1 MIKINQH
8 NIHVRSVSN
17 TEYLRGFTQLYRPYH
32 LKHIRKNMRLI
43 TARSSINKIISSLHR
58 PPRHGCSR
66 NWALVTCSKHCG
78 EVSSGHQA
86 VPPSRMAL
94 VQPWNVGVDCRGVLS
109 RFWWILV
116 ELNVWVDYI
125 FFFREASL
133 HFSGLEEANRCKPWN
148 GELYDSGR
156 THILGM

>member
-1 MIKINQH
+1 MIKINEH
-8 NIHVRSVSN
+8 NIHVSIKHRIFKGILRSFTTHIISN
-17 TEYLRGFTQLYRPYH
+17 ISE
-32 LKHIRKNMRLI
+32 KNMRLI

-66 NWALVTCSKHCG
+66 NRALVTCSKHCG

-109 RFWWILV
+109 RF
-116 ELNVWVDYI
+116 
-125 FFFREASL
+125 
-133 HFSGLEEANRCKPWN
+133 
-148 GELYDSGR
+148 
-156 THILGM
+156 